1 MGKFNTH
8 GGYFSPQGYLR
19 IDAGG
24 SHDENPNGGVQL
36 GKDPQGIPN
45 MLEENEPV
53 YNDFVYSDNIIASK
67 DMLKKHKLPEKYA
80 GKLFSEIAD
89 KFVDEAAIRPNDR
102 VSNNGLNKMLVRL
115 ADAQE
120 EQKAV
125 EEQEELEEELAQL
138 SPEEQQAVMQ
148 QVMAQQQAMPQEAI
162 AADPAAQQM
171 AAQQQVMANGG
182 LLRKFEDGTP
192 GAVVAEDGTQQN
204 LQDGYL
210 QGAMYN
216 PSSQPTLIL
225 DPNTGNYYAAG
236 AKPQGQSFTLP
247 LTEVVTENP
256 DAVDEIYYGGS
267 IQPSVAV
274 AFPGKSQAWVDAEVG
289 PRSIKKQV
297 GQSRDEFLADAYDMY
312 QNNLPLQILTGTPG
326 MVVSAL
332 GEAAKGNYGEAVTN
346 LALAGAPIAKTL
358 KYGSAAADVVADTE
372 KAVKN
377 AKNLAAA
384 EKAAQQ
390 ARKAQQTAVA
400 AKAKQVNEV
409 AKKKA
414 ALEKAT
420 TKRIKATTVADR
432 ASAEAAEKQAAK
444 EYNETVK
451 FFEKAESER
460 TKLGKKADKAE
471 ASLSKIQK
479 KQGIT
484 PGANPAG
491 DAAATTT
498 TSETSAAADAVHKET
513 WAEKH
518 PNWKRN
524 TAIGL
529 GTAAAVSAATG
540 AIYGWK
546 NSYYDPF
553 EKARTAGH
561 SSVVPVA
568 DEPEIDWSF
577 ARGGLIHKF
586 EDAGKMNRATD
597 WNQSAAEGFLPGA
610 LYNPSQQQ
618 TLILDPATGNY
629 YTSEQLQGAEATS
642 TLSRPLA
649 DYLASGQLQGALYP
663 AATDVTTVRS
673 QSSTPTVAAAQTA
686 SVPQD
691 IQDGRLMRRGVVL
704 YSGAPAELLGY
715 NVQSLLRP
723 EEQLEVE
730 TETKSNG
737 QPAAKR
743 VLAAASAGAAQQPAS
758 AATTSSRSAAATT
771 QSATAVSTPATTQSQ
786 SVTTDSTRTQRMAPL
801 PKFLPGQRADGIAPI
816 PNDRLRTRL
825 TPEELARLQTEG
837 NGSGTASTLQ
847 TASRY
852 AGLGIDAAGMLYN
865 AFQQPTKFTARPYS
879 PVLNYGTMPLT
890 NPVYNPLDVN
900 MTLNDVLA
908 SSAGNARQIVNAGQ
922 GPSTGALLLSNGYN
936 TGKNIGNARIAVAD
950 ANNQRYNDV
959 ITRRNANA
967 QAQAQFQAGLGQRRA
982 DAINKA
988 ALRNQQTDLTLQR
1001 LNDVSET
1008 GKFTTLGQYSDS
1020 IKNALAGIGTENLRL
1035 NNLNNTPGRYYD
1047 LTQNGLV
1054 FYNPDANPEHSRGG
1068 LLKNYKKRK

>member
-312 QNNLPLQILTGTPG
+312 NDNLPAQILLGTPG
-326 MVVSAL
+326 AAISAVGELANGNYTEAGLL
-332 GEAAKGNYGEAVTN
+332 GLVAGGSAYGKLAKGVTTF
-346 LALAGAPIAKTL
+346 AG
-358 KYGSAAADVVADTE
+358 
-372 KAVKN
+372 
-377 AKNLAAA
+377 
-384 EKAAQQ
+384 
-390 ARKAQQTAVA
+390 
-400 AKAKQVNEV
+400 
-409 AKKKA
+409 
-414 ALEKAT
+414 
-420 TKRIKATTVADR
+420 
-432 ASAEAAEKQAAK
+432 KQAAK
-444 EYNETVK
+444 RAAS
-451 FFEKAESER
+451 KAAKAA
-460 TKLGKKADKAE
+460 TKT
-471 ASLSKIQK
+471 ASSDASAALSKLSTLTQDIKDATELVMKDPTDVTSKRLLDNAIKEYDALRKSIPSNVWTKVSAPFKSAVESAKGAVASAKQK
-479 KQGIT
+479 VVEGVTGIH
-484 PGANPAG
+484 PSAGATSSAASGATSSAASQATKPWYKTGKGWGRAAASVLG
-491 DAAATTT
+491 TGAAATGIGYGIDAIVD
-498 TSETSAAADAVHKET
+498 SKGAETD
-513 WAEKH
+513 
-518 PNWKRN
+518 
-524 TAIGL
+524 
-529 GTAAAVSAATG
+529 
-540 AIYGWK
+540 YG
-546 NSYYDPF
+546 
-553 EKARTAGH
+553 
-561 SSVVPVA
+561 
-568 DEPEIDWSF
+568 DWSQYIK
-577 ARGGLIHKF
+577 AQGGPIHRF
-586 EDAGKMNRATD
+586 DDAGKMVRATN
-597 WNQSAAEGFLPGA
+597 WAQNMASGNLPGA
-610 LYNPSQQQ
+610 LYSVAGQQPVATVIAGQSQAPHDTAAAPAVLPAYLLQGQ
-618 TLILDPATGNY
+618 IPGMLYSAPDSLRPYDVPVPLRPDYVEDAVTSVQPATH
-629 YTSEQLQGAEATS
+629 AKAS
-642 TLSRPLA
+642 T
-649 DYLASGQLQGALYP
+649 
-663 AATDVTTVRS
+663 
-673 QSSTPTVAAAQTA
+673 
-686 SVPQD
+686 
-691 IQDGRLMRRGVVL
+691 VV
-704 YSGAPAELLGY
+704 
-715 NVQSLLRP
+715 
-723 EEQLEVE
+723 
-730 TETKSNG
+730 
-737 QPAAKR
+737 
-743 VLAAASAGAAQQPAS
+743 
-758 AATTSSRSAAATT
+758 ATT
-771 QSATAVSTPATTQSQ
+771 QPQA
-786 SVTTDSTRTQRMAPL
+786 VTTSAAPAVKNQRTAFVPISDETKQAIDGLRAA
-801 PKFLPGQRADGIAPI
+801 LPGAKHAEGLAPI
-816 PNDRLRTRL
+816 PESAKWTKEKRDAWLKQL
-825 TPEELARLQTEG
+825 EDEAATEAVG
-837 NGSGTASTLQ
+837 NSQNPLQ

-922 GPSTGALLLSNGYN
+922 GPSTGASLLSNGYN